1 MRRVMFH
8 AKIHRATV
16 TGANINY
23 VGSITLDAELMELA
37 GILPHEQVQVLDID
51 NGERFETYAIEG
63 QRGGGE
69 VVVNGAAAR
78 LVQPGDRVIVLAY
91 GIFEEEEA
99 RDFTPRVVLVN
110 EANRPATFVSES
122 A

>member
-37 GILPHEQVQVLDID
+37 GILPNEQVQVLDID

>member
-63 QRGGGE
+63 QRGGGG

-99 RDFTPRVVLVN
+99 RDFSPRVVLVD